1 MANNILGQW
10 GQTTPSS
17 AQGNPAGNGSLA
29 GNTYEGEFSNSVSS
43 IPAIGGSVEGLLQ
56 SLYGTK
62 YGVPNPVSSAGQAIG
77 GNIGNLGADSALTAG
92 ADAASAVGAALPFE
106 INLPGYES
114 NLNQAATN
122 TSQELQGQVPQD
134 VQALLQEQAAER
146 GVATGQSPGSP
157 NTNAAYLQALGLT
170 SLGQEQQGQSNL
182 AQLIGET
189 PTGPGF
195 NPSSMFVTPEQQQ
208 AAQLASN
215 QEAAAPDP
223 QAAGLLNTIMSF
235 I

>member
-1 MANNILGQW
+1 MAVLQPGQS
-10 GQTTPSS
+10 GAT
-17 AQGNPAGNGSLA
+17 PAGGGGAGNLA
-29 GNTYEGEFSNSVSS
+29 GSTYSGAFTNLAND
-43 IPAIGGSVEGLLQ
+43 IPGLGGLLT

-62 YGVPNPVSSAGQAIG
+62 YAIPNPGSSAASAIG
-77 GNIGNLGADSALTAG
+77 GNIGNLGADTALTEGADTASAL
-92 ADAASAVGAALPFE
+92 GAALPFE

-114 NLNQAATN
+114 ELGQASAN
-122 TSQELQGQVPQD
+122 TGQELQGQVPQD
-134 VQALLQEQAAER
+134 VQNLLAEQSAER
-146 GVATGQSPGSP
+146 GISTGQAPGSP
-157 NTNAAYLQALGLT
+157 NTTAAYLQALGLT

-208 AAQLASN
+208 ASQLAAN
-215 QEAAAPDP
+215 QEAASPDP
-223 QAAGLLNTIMSF
+223 AAAGLLNTFMSF